1 MAQSHFLL
9 FLLLGSLCALL
20 LRVSY
25 AHKDHVVGGGF
36 GWKIPPNATFYKEW
50 AATKTFVVG
59 DKLGRFSSLFQFLR
73 SIIIYIVPN
82 KFVFAVFLYRT
93 SAENVL
99 EVSAQDYEDC
109 GNGDIIEIYYRGPS
123 TVQLSTPGRHFFYSG
138 IGLHCEAGQKLAVN
152 VVTTAPP
159 PPFVADDSLYSIGG
173 LEIFTSPEPSPLR
186 ATASASLA
194 DTRRYVAPA
203 VAAALFGGYLLEELG
218 M

>member
-59 DKLGRFSSLFQFLR
+59 DKL
-73 SIIIYIVPN
+73 
-82 KFVFAVFLYRT
+82 VFLYRT